1 MRTEGGRREGRGG
14 AGGRKED
21 PRSFVARGIQAT
33 SANNKRATTLLPP
46 YPPAPCPLSPVRRS
60 PSPTPPQPPSW
71 SLAIFTFALQIRGGG
86 KRDRGFCARRFARR
100 DAINERRSVRG
111 RRAPAVYTC
120 YTLARTFPPAARYN
134 PLTINK
140 VLMKWNIRR
149 HVQASPSIRQR
160 TMSRLHQRRNFT
172 LRVNRLSRAELSL
185 LPLGV
190 RVELDR
196 LLSFVCPRRRS
207 EVLSSRERGLRPTG
221 AYERNDDER
230 IIESARPTNRPSFT
244 RVIVARG
251 SSACALAA
259 HLIKRD

>member
-1 MRTEGGRREGRGG
+1 LQRTQKCVILSASRLPQLQRKARSNNPSISIPNTSLRNYPMRTEGGE
-14 AGGRKED
+14 AGGEGGSWRKKGR
-21 PRSFVARGIQAT
+21 PTIICRARHPGDERKQQARDD
-33 SANNKRATTLLPP
+33 SPSPLS
-46 YPPAPCPLSPVRRS
+46 PCPLPPVS
-60 PSPTPPQPPSW
+60 CPPIALPHPPQPPSW

-160 TMSRLHQRRNFT
+160 TMSRLLAAPTEEFH
-172 LRVNRLSRAELSL
+172 A
-185 LPLGV
+185 
-190 RVELDR
+190 
-196 LLSFVCPRRRS
+196 PR
-207 EVLSSRERGLRPTG
+207 
-221 AYERNDDER
+221 
-230 IIESARPTNRPSFT
+230 ES
-244 RVIVARG
+244 IVACG
-251 SSACALAA
+251 IIVASSWSSG
-259 HLIKRD
+259 RT